1 MEEFNNPLRSSQK
14 VRSIEEGKI
23 RRKPL
28 KQFEKY
34 LKLENSDQV
43 SLISNKKMEKN
54 QLITQF
60 HGYFYIPTIRGIWFM
75 LKTFLNSSKGK
86 RPPSE
91 EMIVKLKKRN
101 I

>member
-1 MEEFNNPLRSSQK
+1 MEEFNNSLSSSQK

-43 SLISNKKMEKN
+43 SLISNKKMEKKS
-54 QLITQF
+54 IDHT
-60 HGYFYIPTIRGIWFM
+60 IPW
-75 LKTFLNSSKGK
+75 LFLYSDDPWNLVYV
-86 RPPSE
+86 E
-91 EMIVKLKKRN
+91 N
-101 I
+101 IFDFFEG